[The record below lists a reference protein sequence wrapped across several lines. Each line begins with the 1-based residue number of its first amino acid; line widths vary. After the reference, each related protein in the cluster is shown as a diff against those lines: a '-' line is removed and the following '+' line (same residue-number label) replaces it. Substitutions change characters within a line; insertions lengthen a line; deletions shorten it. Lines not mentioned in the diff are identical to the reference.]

1 MFSIIRQFFRRCRF
15 LVFRM
20 SFSLAER
27 IFLGPLFPPSVTQ
40 KTHCGRINVHLVD
53 LGKGDIRDLSIKQ
66 KKFADITVSVIDH
79 PALRLCVSK
88 AFEKIKDIIIV
99 YGRGQNRLLFFKVL
113 FVRNPPLND
122 LRQSVRSLISFML
135 WETKFR
141 DEYFVQCRSKEE
153 SRNSATEFMNQSMQ
167 EVDVAIAE
175 TMGAPLVVKTM

>member
-1 MFSIIRQFFRRCRF
+1 MFSMIRHLLRRCRF

-27 IFLGPLFPPSVTQ
+27 MFLGPLFPASVTQ
-40 KTHCGRINVHLVD
+40 KTHCGRKNVRLVD
-53 LGKGDIRDLSIKQ
+53 LGKGDICDLSIKQ
-66 KKFADITVSVIDH
+66 KKFVGITVNVMNHS
-79 PALRLCVSK
+79 ALSPCVSK
-88 AFEKIKDIIIV
+88 VFEKIKVIIIV
-99 YGRGQNRLLFFKVL
+99 YGRGQNRLMFFKVL
-113 FVRNPPLND
+113 FIRNPPLND

-135 WETKFR
+135 WESKFR
-141 DEYFVQCRSKEE
+141 DEYFFQYRSKEE